1 MAANR
6 PIRAHRPGPLYREV
20 ADPGSLAPFGE
31 EAEAGNPSGW
41 PGYRSLLRRARLAA
55 GARHAVTTGLAR
67 VGGHP
72 CVLVGFEYAFLGG
85 SLGVAEG
92 TRIARAFTTAT
103 ARRLPVV
110 SVVASGGARMQEG
123 TSALVQM
130 QVIAA
135 AIGAARNA
143 GIPHVAVAGDPTTGG
158 VWASLVAGADVVLA
172 VTGARVSFSGTRTRP
187 AGIDPGSPEF
197 GAAAQWRRGLV
208 DALVPG
214 AELRGQVA
222 AILGLLSPG
231 SRGADCAPVPGP
243 PGAGDTDP
251 GNAGRAPRDAWA
263 QVSAAR
269 ARGGERAERWLA
281 ACFETTFEIRGDRC
295 GGVDTGLRCGFGARD
310 GTTTA
315 YIAQTGRPVTPAGL
329 RTAARLMTLA
339 GRFRRPVLTLIDTPG
354 ASATPDDEAAGLGH
368 AMAELLVLLASAEV
382 PVTSVV
388 TGEGVSGG
396 AVALASPASLWLDP
410 AGYLAVTTPEYAA
423 SILKLPATEVPEV
436 AARLRLMPAD
446 LISRGI
452 ARGLA
457 RPPGERRAP

>member
-1 MAANR
+1 MRAN
-6 PIRAHRPGPLYREV
+6 RPGPLHREV

-41 PGYRSLLRRARLAA
+41 PGYRGLLRRARLAA

-67 VGGHP
+67 VGGQP

-92 TRIARAFTTAT
+92 TKIARAFTAAA

-130 QVIAA
+130 QVIAG
-135 AIGAARNA
+135 AIGAARRA
-143 GIPHVAVAGDPTTGG
+143 GVPHVAVAGDPTTGG

-197 GAAAQWRRGLV
+197 GATAQWQHGFV
-208 DALVPG
+208 DMLVPP
-214 AELRGQVA
+214 AELRGRVA
-222 AILGLLSPG
+222 AILGLLSPR
-231 SRGADCAPVPGP
+231 SRGADCAP
-243 PGAGDTDP
+243 GAPAGTDGAP
-251 GNAGRAPRDAWA
+251 DAGRVPRDAWA

-269 ARGGERAERWLA
+269 DRDMARAERWLA

-354 ASATPDDEAAGLGH
+354 ASATPGDEAAGLGH
-368 AMAELLVLLASAEV
+368 ALAELLVLLAGAEV

-388 TGEGVSGG
+388 LGEGVSGG
-396 AVALASPASLWLDP
+396 ALALAAPAGLWLAPD
-410 AGYLAVTTPEYAA
+410 GYLAVTTPEYAA
-423 SILKLPATEVPEV
+423 SILKLPAAEVPQV
-436 AARLRLMPAD
+436 AARLRLTPAD

-452 ARGLA
+452 ARGIA
-457 RPPGERRAP
+457 RPPGDGSAP